1 MSALRQVAE
10 RLQVV
15 PVEKR
20 LAFKPEEVALLLGV
34 GRNAIYGLIKDG
46 KLKAV
51 RVGRKRLVVPR
62 EEVERLLETPEV
74 V

>member
-1 MSALRQVAE
+1 MSLRNVAE

-34 GRNAIYGLIKDG
+34 GRNAVYNAIKRG
-46 KLKAV
+46 ELKAA
-51 RVGRKRLVVPR
+51 RVGRRLVVPR
-62 EEVERLLETPEV
+62 EEVERLLAG
-74 V
+74 